1 MPLYLTWECCK
12 CKRSSRDSQS
22 LWSIYRNHKYNYSR
36 TVCEHFRIYIDTVS
50 KIGFFGIGWKNSV
63 TVEVYYQNYYSPKIV
78 IEDTFCK
85 NHTEAENYVQFDNV
99 VFHAKVSDYSGNYP
113 TKGYNLQNNI
123 EYNETMERQRR
134 EQEEK
139 KRKCI
144 QDIKKKH

>member
-22 LWSIYRNHKYNYSR
+22 LWSINRNHKYNYSR
-36 TVCEHFRIYIDTVS
+36 IVCEHFRIYIDTVS

-85 NHTEAENYVQFDNV
+85 DHTEAENYVQFDNV
-99 VFHAKVSDYSGNYP
+99 VFHARVSDYSGNYP

-123 EYNETMERQRR
+123 
-134 EQEEK
+134 
-139 KRKCI
+139 
-144 QDIKKKH
+144 